1 MQKILRLLNK
11 EINGLHQTAFLLAM
25 ASVGAKILAIFR
37 DRLLAGSFGAGKAL
51 DIYYAS
57 FRLPDLLYVISL
69 FLVSVTALIPLIIKK
84 REFGH
89 KEARDF
95 INSVFTVFFIAM
107 ILLVVVSYFATP
119 YISVLI
125 APGFSDEDSK
135 LLINF
140 SRVLLFS
147 PLLLGLSNIVASV
160 VQTHKRFLVYA
171 LSGVLYNAGIVFGLI
186 FFYPRFGFSGVI
198 WGVVLGALLHLS
210 IQIPTLIKLGY
221 MPRLMFKIPFEEI
234 KNVIKLSLPRALGLT
249 LNQLV
254 LIMITALA
262 SFLSVGSIAVFNLSS
277 NLQTI
282 PLGIFALSY
291 SVAAFPSLA
300 RSFIK
305 RDRYKFISSVTSA
318 FRHIV
323 FWLVPLAVLFI
334 VLRAQI
340 IRVVLG
346 TGAFNWTDT
355 RLTAAAFALFSVS
368 LFAQG
373 LILLFVRAFYAA
385 GKTKIPL
392 AINAISSAFIIILSL
407 FFMYIFDKV
416 SSFQAM
422 FENILRVEEVGGSA
436 VLVFPLAYSLGTVL
450 NFFLLFIFFERN
462 FGSLSKHVEKSM
474 WQVSVVS
481 AIIGG
486 VSYFL
491 LSVFDNVFN
500 INTFVGIFMQGFLS
514 GILALAV
521 GFFIL
526 KYLKNK
532 ELNELLTS
540 FKNKFQ
546 KKSPVKPEPEK
557 MP

>member
-1 MQKILRLLNK
+1 MQKILRFLNR
-11 EINGLHQTAFLLAM
+11 EINGLHQTAFLLAV

-37 DRLLAGSFGAGKAL
+37 DRLLAGSFGAGKVL

-69 FLVSVTALIPLIIKK
+69 FLVSVTALIPLIINK
-84 REFGH
+84 RESGH

-95 INSVFTVFFIAM
+95 INGVFTAFFIVM
-107 ILLVVVSYFATP
+107 VLLVIVSYFAAP
-119 YISVLI
+119 YISTLI
-125 APGFSDEDSK
+125 APGFSDEDNK
-135 LLINF
+135 LLIDF
-140 SRVLLFS
+140 SRVLLLS
-147 PLLLGLSNIVASV
+147 PLFLGLSNIVASV
-160 VQTHKRFLVYA
+160 LQTHKRFLVYA

-186 FFYPRFGFSGVI
+186 FFYPKFGLPGVI
-198 WGVVLGALLHLS
+198 WGVVLGALLHLL
-210 IQIPTLIKLGY
+210 IQTPTLIKLGY
-221 MPRLMFKIPFEEI
+221 IPKLTFKIPFKEI
-234 KNVIKLSLPRALGLT
+234 KNVVKLSLPRALGLT

-254 LIMITALA
+254 LITITALA

-305 RDRYKFISSVTSA
+305 RDKYKFIASVTSA

-373 LILLFVRAFYAA
+373 LILLFVRAFYAT
-385 GKTKIPL
+385 GKTKLPL
-392 AINAISSAFIIILSL
+392 AINAISSTCIIVLSL
-407 FFMYIFDKV
+407 FFVYLFHNI
-416 SSFQAM
+416 SSFQAV
-422 FENILRVEEVGGSA
+422 FENILRVEEVSGSS
-436 VLVFPLAYSLGTVL
+436 VLMLPLAYSLGTVL

-474 WQVSVVS
+474 WQVSITSVVM
-481 AIIGG
+481 G
-486 VSYFL
+486 VIAYFS
-491 LSVFDNVFN
+491 LSVFDNFFN

-514 GILALAV
+514 SVTAFVV

-526 KYLKNK
+526 KYFKNK
-532 ELNELLTS
+532 ELNELLTAL
-540 FKNKFQ
+540 KNKFQ
-546 KKSPVKPEPEK
+546 KRTPIKPEPEK
-557 MP
+557 LP